1 MVECQ
6 ALYDQIQEK
15 FGYAILDHTLA
26 LNELTIEVNISSFLN
41 ICYQLRDDPK
51 LQFEMLVDICG
62 VDYLNY
68 GISDWCTEDA
78 TANGFSRGVSPIE
91 QGIGE
96 QAVVPDDKL
105 AQDEPNAVQP
115 HPIKWKKPRFAV
127 VYHFL
132 SLTHNHRLRM
142 RIYPPEDTLIVPSVI
157 SVWSAA
163 NWFERETFDLFGI
176 LFDGHPDLRRILTDY
191 GFIGHPF
198 RKDFPLIGNVEMRYS
213 AKDRRVIYQPV
224 SIPPRTLVPK
234 TIRDDNRYLGEA
246 PNA

>member
-6 ALYDQIQEK
+6 ALYDRIQEK
-15 FGYAILDHTLA
+15 FGYAVSDYTLA
-26 LNELTIEVNISSFLN
+26 FNELTIEVNNSSFLN
-41 ICYQLRDDPK
+41 ICHQLRDDPK
-51 LQFEMLVDICG
+51 LQFEMLIDVCG

-78 TANGFSRGVSPIE
+78 TANGFSRGVFSTE
-91 QGIGE
+91 QGMGE
-96 QAVVPDDKL
+96 ETVFTDTLVQDK
-105 AQDEPNAVQP
+105 PNAVQP
-115 HPIKWKKPRFAV
+115 PQMKWKKPRFAV

-142 RIYPPEDTLIVPSVI
+142 RVYPPEDTLIIPSVI
-157 SVWSAA
+157 SIWNSA